1 MDYRQLYALL
11 FHEVETVIEGIDD
24 GWSAAHARDRLIQAQ
39 RDCEE
44 RYLAAED
51 DDPPTGPA

>member
-24 GWSAAHARDRLIQAQ
+24 GWSAVHAQDRLIQAQ

-44 RYLAAED
+44 WYLAAED